1 MTSLY
6 EEVNMIEDAI
16 NDMLYGEN
24 EIDIAALD
32 NLMQAKTETI
42 ERGLEALCKIRARK
56 EADITVLKEEAKRMK
71 DKADREE
78 KSLERLEDYMLSMLK
93 RSGQD
98 KVNAGTFTV
107 SKRMSNSVWV
117 APDFNNPEY
126 MRTSTTTAPDKIA
139 IKEALKNG
147 VVIEGAMITTKE
159 NLQIK

>member
-1 MTSLY
+1 MQLY

-32 NLMQAKTETI
+32 NLMQAKIETI

-56 EADITVLKEEAKRMK
+56 QGEIESLVAETNRLSEKAEREAK
-71 DKADREE
+71 A
-78 KSLERLEDYMLSMLK
+78 LVRLEDYIMSMYK

-117 APDFNNPEY
+117 SPDFNNPAY
-126 MRTSTTTAPDKIA
+126 MRTNTTTAPDKML

-147 VVIEGAMITTKE
+147 VSIDGAALVSKE
-159 NLQIK
+159 NLSIK